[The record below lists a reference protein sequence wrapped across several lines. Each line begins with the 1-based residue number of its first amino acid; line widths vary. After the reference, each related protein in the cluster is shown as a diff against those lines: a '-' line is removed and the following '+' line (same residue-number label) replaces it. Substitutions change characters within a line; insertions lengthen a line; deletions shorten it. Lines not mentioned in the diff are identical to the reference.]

1 MIGANVQSRKGTS
14 MSALQKRERSIS
26 FSGILEEG
34 ESRVRDKREA
44 VTMVGWMEGFH
55 TGLG

>member
-1 MIGANVQSRKGTS
+1 M
-14 MSALQKRERSIS
+14 S

-34 ESRVRDKREA
+34 ESRSREKSE
-44 VTMVGWMEGFH
+44 VVMMVSWMEGFH